1 MRTATSQQKLLDV
14 RVISRCVEEAEVNA
28 IAMSPTDTSVAQFIH
43 DMLPIHD
50 DISVGAIDDA
60 PVKIIIDVIVHQ
72 EDEVDEAQ
80 EDYSF

>member
-1 MRTATSQQKLLDV
+1 MT
-14 RVISRCVEEAEVNA
+14 CY
-28 IAMSPTDTSVAQFIH
+28 
-43 DMLPIHD
+43 LPIDD

-80 EDYSF
+80 QDYSF